1 MIAAPQKDLSEE
13 EAQKIITYMEAGGKV
28 EEPLGTRQGNN
39 QQKRKKSKQT
49 RRWQYTRNTIEAY

>member
-28 EEPLGTRQGNN
+28 MIFTEYTGTDMPNL
-39 QQKRKKSKQT
+39 KSVLKIT
-49 RRWQYTRNTIEAY
+49 A